1 MSNGT
6 GNVGTGTAAAAGTG
20 TTNPYTVNMQRG
32 EESSLSSWAGPYVTE
47 MLGRGRA
54 LAGEDYWG
62 YGGNLTAGES
72 ALQSQA
78 YQGLG
83 SLGVP
88 QAFTTGSF
96 TGSEYVPPTAQQALT
111 GGTGSYT
118 PASGNVVQQYMNPY
132 LEAALQPQ
140 YDQAV
145 QDYEIAQRDLQSRYG
160 QAGAYGGGRQGAA
173 EGVLGGEALR
183 NMAAITGRGY
193 EQAYANAQDQFT
205 KDRQYGLGALKD
217 LAGIGAEQRAIEAEG
232 IAADI
237 EQFEDERNDPYTKV
251 QYMRSLLQ
259 GMPLETQA
267 YEYYEPSGIEGL
279 AAGFQTGEDILA
291 AIRNI
296 VNPGGGAATITLP
309 AGVTQDQYD
318 AMENLFNSG
327 YINIGDWEYYKIN
340 GVLPIAGNT

>member
-1 MSNGT
+1 MPHEAGHITNNTLGT
-6 GNVGTGTAAAAGTG
+6 N
-20 TTNPYTVNMQRG
+20 TTRA
-32 EESSLSSWAGPYVTE
+32 EESALSSWAGPYVTD
-47 MLGRGRA
+47 MLGRGKA
-54 LAGEDYWG
+54 LSEEDYWT
-62 YGGNLTAGES
+62 YGGPLTAGES

-78 YQGLG
+78 YAGLG

-145 QDYEIAQRDLQSRYG
+145 QDYEIAQRALQSRYG

-183 NMAAITGRGY
+183 NMSAITGRGY
-193 EQAYANAQDQFT
+193 EQAYANAQSQFD
-205 KDRQYGLGALKD
+205 KDRAYGLGALKD

-232 IAADI
+232 IAADYA
-237 EQFEDERNDPYTKV
+237 QFEDERDDPFKKV
-251 QYMRSLLQ
+251 QYARSLLQ
-259 GMPLETQA
+259 GLPLETQA
-267 YEYYEPSGIEGL
+267 YNYTEPSGLQNLQGALGDASSMYDQLEEWWL
-279 AAGFQTGEDILA
+279 S
-291 AIRNI
+291 RNT
-296 VNPGGGAATITLP
+296 AATGGTSGQSP
-309 AGVTQDQYD
+309 AWTPTAQQAFPGLNAYYLAMGYD
-318 AMENLFNSG
+318 AKHAAEQAMRDL
-327 YINIGDWEYYKIN
+327 
-340 GVLPIAGNT
+340 GVIT

>member
-1 MSNGT
+1 MTHEAGH
-6 GNVGTGTAAAAGTG
+6 VGTGTTAAGTG

-54 LAGEDYWG
+54 LAGEDYWN
-62 YGGNLTAGES
+62 YGGDLTAGES

-78 YQGLG
+78 FQGLG

-88 QAFTTGSF
+88 QAFTAGSF
-96 TGSEYVPPTAQQALT
+96 TGSEYVPPTAADALASTT
-111 GGTGSYT
+111 GTAGYYG
-118 PASGNVVQQYMNPY
+118 PASGNVVQNYMNPY

-140 YDQAV
+140 YEQAV
-145 QDYEIAQRDLQSRYG
+145 QDYEIAQRALQSRYG
-160 QAGAYGGGRQGAA
+160 KAGAYGGGRQGAA

-183 NMAAITGRGY
+183 NMSAITGRGY

-232 IAADI
+232 IAADYA
-237 EQFEDERNDPYTKV
+237 QFEDERDDPFKKV

-259 GMPLETQA
+259 GLPLETQA

-296 VNPGGGAATITLP
+296 VNPGGGAATTTLP
-309 AGVTQDQYD
+309 GNPPVTQAQYD
-318 AMENLFNSG
+318 AMENLFNVG
-327 YINIGDWEYYKIN
+327 YITQADWDYYKIN
-340 GVLPIAGNT
+340 GVLPT